1 MEELEQQ
8 FDQLTWNDI
17 LDTIIEVEELN
28 VQDDLVD
35 SVIDFVRE
43 KNKISFKQWKV
54 LYNHINY
61 VNRKH
66 KKFKYGNK

>member
-8 FDQLTWNDI
+8 FDQLSWEDI
-17 LDTIIEVEELN
+17 LITIDVVIDLDVE
-28 VQDDLVD
+28 DDLVQR
-35 SVIDFVRE
+35 VINFVRE

-54 LYNHINY
+54 LHDHINY

-66 KKFKYGNK
+66 KKFKYGY